1 MFVSLY
7 YLFYFILLCQ
17 PTQTHFIFHNRFCS
31 YESLLIRRQKT
42 VCLFVI
48 IHIFHFCSFIH
59 YILVSCIYFIAHII
73 SCICTLLFLSFI
85 LHNNIAHII
94 ILAFYSRALHL
105 FYCSLFIASAYLIAY
120 FVCVA
125 HTRIYIASTF
135 HCVYCLCCSHTHIL
149 LRIYLSARVYILA
162 YSVCIAHTH
171 IYCISFHSFNKNK
184 KK

>member
-7 YLFYFILLCQ
+7 YLFNFILLCQ

-85 LHNNIAHII
+85 LHNNNIAHII

-105 FYCSLFIASAYLIAY
+105 FYCSL
-120 FVCVA
+120 
-125 HTRIYIASTF
+125 YIASTF
-135 HCVYCLCCSHTHIL
+135 HCVYCCCCSHTHIL